1 VNRTD
6 RLYAL
11 VEELRA
17 AAPRARTA
25 EWLAEHFEVT
35 TRTVQRDLS
44 ALQQTG
50 VPIWSTPG
58 PGGGYTI
65 DPALTLPPVTF
76 TPSEATAMAVALA
89 ASGTIPFAA
98 DAASALR
105 KVMGAMTDSGRDH
118 ARQLAKRIR
127 FLQQTGELAG
137 GPVLRAVERA
147 MTEDRVLSIDYRDKT
162 GVRTSN
168 RLIEPHSLAGSDR
181 SWYLLAWCQLRG
193 GGRTFRLDR
202 ISAARVTQQPVTPR
216 RYDELVK
223 PAANMPPF
231 RPVSLDE

>member
-25 EWLAEHFEVT
+25 DWLADHFEVT
-35 TRTVQRDLS
+35 VRTVQRDLS
-44 ALQQTG
+44 ALQQAG

-65 DPALTLPPVTF
+65 DPAMTLPPVTF
-76 TPSEATAMAVALA
+76 TASEATAMAVAMA
-89 ASGTIPFAA
+89 ASGSVPFAA

-105 KVMGAMTDSGRDH
+105 KVMAAMTDTGREH
-118 ARQLAKRIR
+118 ARQLAQRIR
-127 FLQQTGELAG
+127 LLHESGELTG
-137 GPVLRAVERA
+137 GPVLRAVEQA
-147 MTEDRVLSIDYRDKT
+147 MTEDRVLSIDYLDKS
-162 GVRTSN
+162 GVQTNN
-168 RLIEPHSLAGSDR
+168 RLIEPHSLAGSDQG
-181 SWYLLAWCQLRG
+181 WYLLAWCRLRE

-202 ISAARVTQQPVTPR
+202 ISAARITQQRVSPR
-216 RYDELVK
+216 RYDQIVL
-223 PAANMPPF
+223 PTANVPRF

>member
-1 VNRTD
+1 MNRTD

-25 EWLAEHFEVT
+25 DWLADHFEVT
-35 TRTVQRDLS
+35 VRTVQRDLS
-44 ALQQTG
+44 ALQQAG

-65 DPALTLPPVTF
+65 DPAMTLPPVTF
-76 TPSEATAMAVALA
+76 TASEATAMAVALA
-89 ASGTIPFAA
+89 ASGSIPFAA

-105 KVMGAMTDSGRDH
+105 KVMAAMTDTGREH
-118 ARQLAKRIR
+118 ARQLTQRIR
-127 FLQQTGELAG
+127 LLQQTGELTG
-137 GPVLRAVERA
+137 GPVLRAVEQA
-147 MTEDRVLSIDYRDKT
+147 MTEDRVLSIDYLDKS
-162 GVRTSN
+162 GVQTNS

-181 SWYLLAWCQLRG
+181 GWYLLAWCQLRN

-202 ISAARVTQQPVTPR
+202 IAAARITRQRVAHR
-216 RYDELVK
+216 RYDELVA
-223 PAANMPPF
+223 PSANMPPF